1 MATMQLIELA
11 LPPEAGFADAKKAAD
26 AAAAAA
32 LGECTCMAFF
42 DRQAGRESPAHASEC
57 HGDCEVPGYEEY
69 AVHRGATLKVV
80 VNRGDY
86 VFLYRPLGEFAG
98 L

>member
-1 MATMQLIELA
+1 MALTKILEVEV
-11 LPPEAGFADAKKAAD
+11 PGDGDFAAAKAAAD
-26 AAAAAA
+26 KAAAAE

-69 AVHRGATLKVV
+69 AVNRGATLKVV
-80 VNRGDY
+80 VNGGAY
-86 VFLYRPLGEFAG
+86 VFIYRSLGEFAG